1 MIKNHSTTDL
11 TKAKPNV
18 DVQTKRIFNY
28 TIYTKATPHKQCD
41 SNNQQF

>member
-1 MIKNHSTTDL
+1 MIKNHSTTNL

-18 DVQTKRIFNY
+18 DIQTKRIFNY
-28 TIYTKATPHKQCD
+28 TNYTKATPHKQCD